1 MKIEVLT
8 IFPQLF
14 ETVFSWGVISRAI
27 KNGIIAF
34 ESVDIRDFTDDR
46 HRTTDDYPFGGGSG
60 LVMKAKPII
69 KAIASRFPD
78 GSRPH
83 VVYPSPQGKLF
94 DNRKALELSKFR
106 HIVFIC
112 GRYEGIDE
120 RAMNSV
126 DEEISIGD
134 FVLSG
139 GEIPTML
146 MIEAISRFVPGVVGD
161 MESVINDSFFSDLL
175 DYPHYT
181 RPREVDGMEVPEV
194 LLSGNHEMIDIHRR
208 TESLL
213 RTIERRPDIFL
224 KHDFDLNDKKA
235 LLMLFK
241 ELKKDVE

>member
-14 ETVFSWGVISRAI
+14 ETVFNWGVISRAI

-60 LVMKAKPII
+60 LVMKAEPII
-69 KAIASRFPD
+69 KAVASRFSD
-78 GSRPH
+78 DSKPH

-94 DNRKALELSKFR
+94 DNKKALELSKLS
-106 HIVFIC
+106 HIVFVC

-120 RAMNSV
+120 RAMSSI

-139 GEIPTML
+139 GEIPALL
-146 MIEAISRFVPGVVGD
+146 MIEVISRFVPGVVGD

-175 DYPHYT
+175 DYAHYT
-181 RPREVDGMEVPEV
+181 RPREVNGMEVPEV
-194 LLSGNHEMIDIHRR
+194 LLSGNHEMIAIHRR
-208 TESLL
+208 MESLL

-224 KHDFDLNDKKA
+224 KHDFDLTDKKA
-235 LLMLFK
+235 LLLLFK
-241 ELKKDVE
+241 ELKKDAE